1 MQSSGLK
8 NRFTLTNHFS
18 GLLKAAAVKGTSL
31 RLTIR
36 YEEYELITALRGLDR
51 ISLKGIYLSA
61 MEELSPDMSGNF
73 FDKIDRIN
81 KIFLYSLYPEHPV
94 YPV

>member
-36 YEEYELITALRGLDR
+36 YEEYELITALREIDP
-51 ISLKGIYLSA
+51 ISRKK
-61 MEELSPDMSGNF
+61 EGNT
-73 FDKIDRIN
+73 
-81 KIFLYSLYPEHPV
+81 
-94 YPV
+94 